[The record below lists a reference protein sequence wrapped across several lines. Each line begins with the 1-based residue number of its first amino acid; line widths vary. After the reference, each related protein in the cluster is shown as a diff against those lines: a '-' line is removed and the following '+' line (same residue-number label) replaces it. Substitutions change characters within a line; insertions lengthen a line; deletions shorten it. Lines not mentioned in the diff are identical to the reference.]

1 MLAVLESAIQDFQQ
15 THAMTTRSLRLA
27 QEAEAWLWN
36 ENSRWP
42 FSFLSICEALGF
54 DPSYLRREL
63 IRVQPS
69 VEHAPEQQSAA

>member
-42 FSFLSICEALGF
+42 FSFLSICEALG
-54 DPSYLRREL
+54 DVKS
-63 IRVQPS
+63 
-69 VEHAPEQQSAA
+69 